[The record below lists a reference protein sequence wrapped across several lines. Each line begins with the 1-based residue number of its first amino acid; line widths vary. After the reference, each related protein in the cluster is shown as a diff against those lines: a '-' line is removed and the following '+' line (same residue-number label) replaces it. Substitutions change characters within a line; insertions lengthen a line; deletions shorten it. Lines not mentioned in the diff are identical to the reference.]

1 MTSSTASRSGFR
13 KAKKDQNYNHKLLPK
28 SAVFK
33 VNTLCSGFLTAEEN
47 LDDKANAALNPNRTA
62 IVDGHKI

>member
-1 MTSSTASRSGFR
+1 M
-13 KAKKDQNYNHKLLPK
+13 KKLLPK

-62 IVDGHKI
+62 IVDGHKV

>member
-1 MTSSTASRSGFR
+1 MLPI
-13 KAKKDQNYNHKLLPK
+13 KKLLPK

-33 VNTLCSGFLTAEEN
+33 VNTLCGGFLPAEEN

-62 IVDGHKI
+62 IVDRHKV

>member
-1 MTSSTASRSGFR
+1 M
-13 KAKKDQNYNHKLLPK
+13 KKLLPK

-33 VNTLCSGFLTAEEN
+33 VNTLCGGFLPDGEN

-62 IVDGHKI
+62 IVDRHNKV

>member
-1 MTSSTASRSGFR
+1 MKREQLLHSGAV
-13 KAKKDQNYNHKLLPK
+13 KMLPK

-33 VNTLCSGFLTAEEN
+33 VNTLCGGFLPDGEN

-62 IVDGHKI
+62 IVDRHKV

>member
-33 VNTLCSGFLTAEEN
+33 VNTLCGGFLPDGEN

-62 IVDGHKI
+62 IVDRHKV